1 MKKILSFV
9 MVAVLA
15 VMLAGCDKYDDTEL
29 RNKVNG
35 YEARIA
41 ALESLASY
49 QTLLQKLQA
58 GKTVTSYSKSG
69 EEITL
74 TFSDGTSVT
83 FNQKGEP
90 GESIQGDPGTPGV
103 TPQFKI
109 EGENWMVSYDEGKTW
124 QNAGQ
129 AVEHSLFQNVTAD
142 GTTLTITLADGNVI
156 NVPYGEKEGYSLK
169 IGNGIRKVYTM
180 YEFEDTFKHGFV
192 KLPYTLNGDLNSIDD
207 VKFMLNITPTGFSY
221 ISPKELVSIE
231 PVDANSGYL
240 VVNHR
245 RSYSYFNGE
254 GYEVEFPGFLLDL
267 MAFFPDGS
275 SDLQQI
281 EFLTESLQIIDDSG
295 DAFEFLGGGLCA
307 NVGAASGHLI
317 IDYDYFVGPGYERYD
332 GPELADIP
340 CNILVKHD
348 PNYNAGVNCVASLEP
363 VRHSYDY
370 TKDAYLLLE
379 YKFDITY
386 PANTTSAEK
395 RYLVCSFVEHFKTET
410 MNFVSPIIGVSV
422 RQQHP

>member
-1 MKKILSFV
+1 MKKILSLL
-9 MVAVLA
+9 VLA
-15 VMLAGCDKYDDTEL
+15 VLVLASCSKYDDTDL
-29 RNKVNG
+29 KNRV
-35 YEARIA
+35 A

-49 QTLLQKLQA
+49 KTLLQKLDA
-58 GKTVTSYSKSG
+58 GQTVTAYSKTGDSA
-69 EEITL
+69 TL
-74 TFSDGTSVT
+74 TFSDGTTLTIS
-83 FNQKGEP
+83 QKEEP
-90 GESIQGDPGTPGV
+90 EL
-103 TPQFKI
+103 FK
-109 EGENWMVSYDEGKTW
+109 S
-124 QNAGQ
+124 
-129 AVEHSLFQNVTAD
+129 VTAD
-142 GTTLTITLADGNVI
+142 GNTLTITLADGTVI
-156 NVPYGEKEGYSLK
+156 PISYGEKEGYTLK

-180 YEFEDTFKHGFV
+180 YEFEDTFKQGFV
-192 KLPYTLNGDLNSIDD
+192 KLPYTLNGDINSIDD

-281 EFLTESLQIIDDSG
+281 EFLTESLQVIDDSG
-295 DAFEFLGGGLCA
+295 EAFEFLGGGLCA

-348 PNYNAGVNCVASLEP
+348 PNYNAGVTCAASLEP
-363 VRHSYDY
+363 VRHPYDY
-370 TKDAYLLLE
+370 TKDAFLLLE

-410 MNFVSPIIGVSV
+410 LNYVSPITSVSV